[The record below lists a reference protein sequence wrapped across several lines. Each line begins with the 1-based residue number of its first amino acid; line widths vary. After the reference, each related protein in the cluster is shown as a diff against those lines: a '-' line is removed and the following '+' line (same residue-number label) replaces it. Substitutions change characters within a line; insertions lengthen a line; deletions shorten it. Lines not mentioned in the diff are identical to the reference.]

1 MTPGS
6 VMTAITCR
14 SPPPWGHRL
23 KSTANTR
30 LSRAIQLIGV
40 LQAVDAHSSLALA
53 LLTTLGRATMPA
65 RSRALGANTPWWL
78 IRGSPRFRT
87 LVVAAFSC
95 VGVSIVVLGGL
106 GTGKLLGDG
115 VALAMTLGNALYI
128 TLIRM
133 FRDTPVVWAGG
144 LSAIQLFI
152 VSWFV
157 VNPLAVSQHDVG
169 FLVLFGVSFAV
180 AVVLWTEGTRMI
192 LAAESSLFGSAETPF
207 AILLAWWLLSELPPL
222 ASFVGGGIVKALQA
236 LFWRCFQASVSRR
249 LRLLSFGLIGLQT
262 TAAALQQ

>member
-1 MTPGS
+1 MGTPAQINS
-6 VMTAITCR
+6 EYPLESRHPTHRRTA
-14 SPPPWGHRL
+14 
-23 KSTANTR
+23 
-30 LSRAIQLIGV
+30 
-40 LQAVDAHSSLALA
+40 SS
-53 LLTTLGRATMPA
+53 GRAFIA
-65 RSRALGANTPWWL
+65 RARFAHYLGACHDARPRALGANTPWWL